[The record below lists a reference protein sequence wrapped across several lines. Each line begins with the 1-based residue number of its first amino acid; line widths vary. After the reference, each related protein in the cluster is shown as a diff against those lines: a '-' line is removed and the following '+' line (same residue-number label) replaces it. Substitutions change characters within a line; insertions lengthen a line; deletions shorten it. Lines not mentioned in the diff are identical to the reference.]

1 MEQCRASSSLSSS
14 FSIQQHSPTPRPHAQ
29 FTHTVTEPHHALT
42 VDGEGEDSGG
52 NEVHEIYVRLGA
64 APATAL
70 NEKDTLPCQNESK
83 DTLSCKSFQLSKK
96 THFRARKERKTH
108 FRARKERR
116 HTFVLTSEKRH
127 TFVFISRQNR
137 AKRLGLGRQRQ
148 RQLDTLRDLYYATQ
162 QA

>member
-1 MEQCRASSSLSSS
+1 M
-14 FSIQQHSPTPRPHAQ
+14 
-29 FTHTVTEPHHALT
+29 TEPHHALT

-83 DTLSCKSFQLSKK
+83 DTLSCKSFQLSKDTLPCQNESKDTLSCKSFQLSKK

-127 TFVFISRQNR
+127 TFVFIS
-137 AKRLGLGRQRQ
+137 
-148 RQLDTLRDLYYATQ
+148 
-162 QA
+162 

>member
-1 MEQCRASSSLSSS
+1 M
-14 FSIQQHSPTPRPHAQ
+14 
-29 FTHTVTEPHHALT
+29 TEPHHALT

-116 HTFVLTSEKRH
+116 HTFVLTSEKKTHFRVYLIM
-127 TFVFISRQNR
+127 T
-137 AKRLGLGRQRQ
+137 
-148 RQLDTLRDLYYATQ
+148 
-162 QA
+162 

>member
-1 MEQCRASSSLSSS
+1 M
-14 FSIQQHSPTPRPHAQ
+14 
-29 FTHTVTEPHHALT
+29 TEPHHALT

-96 THFRARKERKTH
+96 THIPCKKREKDTLSCKKREKTH
-108 FRARKERR
+108 FRVDLRKKTHFR
-116 HTFVLTSEKRH
+116 VYLGGP
-127 TFVFISRQNR
+127 R
-137 AKRLGLGRQRQ
+137 AI
-148 RQLDTLRDLYYATQ
+148 D
-162 QA
+162 